1 MKIIDSLVP
10 GSPAWLQSRSAS
22 KAPAMMGVSSYQTRN
37 ELLHQMKTGITPE
50 FSDHT
55 QRLFDAGHE
64 TEALAREIVEE
75 LLDDALAPV
84 CGESDDGYLTA
95 SFDGLTFCGR
105 IGFEHK
111 LWNES
116 LAAAVHSG
124 ELPEQ
129 YKVQMDQQIYVGDL
143 EYVIFTTSDG
153 TRDKIASLEYR
164 TTPARI
170 EALLDGWKQF
180 DADLAA
186 YVPVEVVPA
195 AVAAP
200 TLDLPAVT
208 IQTTGQIAVRSNL
221 SAFGASLNAFIDA
234 LPTKPAT
241 DQEFA
246 DCKAALGKLKLA
258 EETLE
263 SEEVRALSQLSE
275 IDDMRREKN
284 LYQDLARTTRLALE
298 KLVTARES
306 QIKIEIVTAGRSA
319 LGAHITTLNT
329 RLGKNYMPSITENF
343 AGVIKNKRTIASL
356 QSAVD
361 DELARCKIV
370 ASEIADRIQINLNS
384 LREHASEYTFLFVDT
399 QLIVT
404 KANDDLLAIIKS
416 RIAEHKAAEELK
428 AEKIRQD
435 ERDRIAKEE
444 QERADREAE
453 AKIKAEREAEFARL
467 EAEFSQLQAIRDELA
482 DKKLLLDAEQSK
494 HTADETILP
503 TPAKRSA
510 QEYPTEAGQKPASET
525 GTPAGAVGVVLA
537 VSSPTVEPTKLD
549 IIDSLLRKLN
559 DKEIDLVMHYCE
571 RLIATK
577 GTT

>member
-1 MKIIDSLVP
+1 MKIIDSLIP

-37 ELLHQMKTGITPE
+37 ELLQQMKTGITPE
-50 FSDHT
+50 VSDHT
-55 QRLFDAGHE
+55 QRLFDAGHK

-75 LLDDALAPV
+75 HLDEPLAPV

-105 IGFEHK
+105 ICFEHK

-116 LAAAVHSG
+116 LAAAVIAKD
-124 ELPEQ
+124 LPEQ
-129 YKVQMDQQIYVGDL
+129 YKVQMDQQIYVGSLD
-143 EYVIFTTSDG
+143 YVIFVTSDG
-153 TRDKIASLEYR
+153 TIDKFASMEYR
-164 TTPARI
+164 TTPERI
-170 EALLDGWKQF
+170 TELLAGWKQF
-180 DADLAA
+180 DADLAV
-186 YVPVEVVPA
+186 YVPVEVIPA

-208 IQTTGQIAVRSNL
+208 IQTTGQISVRSNL
-221 SAFGASLNAFIDA
+221 SAFGVSLHDFIRA
-234 LPTKPAT
+234 LPTKPET

-246 DCKAALGKLKLA
+246 DCKAALSKLKLA
-258 EETLE
+258 EDTLE

-275 IDDMRREKN
+275 IDDMRREKK
-284 LYQDLARTTRLALE
+284 LYQELARSTRLALE

-306 QIKIEIVTAGRSA
+306 QIKVEIVTTGRDGLA
-319 LGAHITTLNT
+319 AHINSLNT
-329 RLGKNYMPSITENF
+329 RLGKTYMPNVAENF

-361 DELARCKIV
+361 DELARCKI
-370 ASEIADRIQINLNS
+370 AANEIADRIQINLNA
-384 LREHASEYTFLFVDT
+384 LREHASEHTFLFADT
-399 QLIVT
+399 AAIVT
-404 KANDDLLAIIKS
+404 KENDDLLAIIKS

-444 QERADREAE
+444 AAKSEA
-453 AKIKAEREAEFARL
+453 AR
-467 EAEFSQLQAIRDELA
+467 QATD
-482 DKKLLLDAEQSK
+482 
-494 HTADETILP
+494 
-503 TPAKRSA
+503 TP
-510 QEYPTEAGQKPASET
+510 PEAGQKPASET

-537 VSSPTVEPTKLD
+537 VSSPTVKPSKLD

-577 GTT
+577 GTK

>member
-1 MKIIDSLVP
+1 MKIIDSLIP

-37 ELLHQMKTGITPE
+37 ELLQQMFTGITPE
-50 FSDHT
+50 VSDNT

-64 TEALAREIVEE
+64 TETLAREIVEE
-75 LLDDALAPV
+75 MLDDGLSPV

-116 LAAAVHSG
+116 LAAAVIAKD
-124 ELPEQ
+124 LPEA
-129 YKVQMDQQIYVGDL
+129 YKVQMDQQIYVGSLD
-143 EYVIFTTSDG
+143 YVLFVTSDG
-153 TRDKIASLEYR
+153 TRDKFESMEYR
-164 TTPARI
+164 TTPKRVS
-170 EALLDGWKQF
+170 ALLDGWRQF

-186 YVPVEVVPA
+186 YLPVEVIPA

-221 SAFGASLNAFIDA
+221 SAFGVSLNAFIAA

-275 IDDMRREKN
+275 IDDMRREKK

-306 QIKIEIVTAGRSA
+306 QIKVEIVTAGRSA

-329 RLGKNYMPSITENF
+329 RLGKTYMPSIQENF

-370 ASEIADRIQINLNS
+370 ASEIADRIQINLNA
-384 LREHASEYTFLFVDT
+384 LREHAREHTFLFADT
-399 QLIVT
+399 ASIVT

-435 ERDRIAKEE
+435 ERDRIAKAAQEKLQIEE
-444 QERADREAE
+444 GERKNLERRAEIIAEAE
-453 AKIKAEREAEFARL
+453 RVAASKAPEY
-467 EAEFSQLQAIRDELA
+467 
-482 DKKLLLDAEQSK
+482 
-494 HTADETILP
+494 
-503 TPAKRSA
+503 TP
-510 QEYPTEAGQKPASET
+510 EAGQKPASET

-537 VSSPTVEPTKLD
+537 VSSPTVEPTKRD
-549 IIDSLLRKLN
+549 ILDSLLRKLN
-559 DKEIDLVMHYCE
+559 DTEIDLVMHYCE
-571 RLIATK
+571 RLIASK
-577 GTT
+577 GKP

>member
-1 MKIIDSLVP
+1 MKVIDSLVP

-37 ELLHQMKTGITPE
+37 ELLHQMFTGITPE
-50 FSDHT
+50 VSDKT
-55 QRLFDAGHE
+55 QRLFDSGHE
-64 TEALAREIVEE
+64 TEALAREIVDEH
-75 LLDDALAPV
+75 LDDTLAPV

-116 LAAAVHSG
+116 LAAAVIAKD
-124 ELPEQ
+124 LPEA
-129 YKVQMDQQIYVGDL
+129 YKVQMDQQIYVGSLD
-143 EYVIFTTSDG
+143 YVLFVTSDG
-153 TRDKIASLEYR
+153 TKERFESMEYR
-164 TTPARI
+164 TNPKRVS
-170 EALLDGWKQF
+170 ALLDGWRQF

-186 YVPVEVVPA
+186 YVPVEVIPA

-221 SAFGASLNAFIDA
+221 SAFGVSLNAFIAA

-246 DCKAALGKLKLA
+246 DCKAALSKLKLA

-275 IDDMRREKN
+275 IDDMRREKK

-306 QIKIEIVTAGRSA
+306 QLKIEIVTAGRSA

-329 RLGKNYMPSITENF
+329 SLGKNYMPSIQENF

-370 ASEIADRIQINLNS
+370 ASDIAARIQINLNS
-384 LREHASEYTFLFVDT
+384 LREHASEHTFLFADT
-399 QLIVT
+399 ASIVT
-404 KANDDLLAIIKS
+404 KDNDDLLAIIKS

-444 QERADREAE
+444 A
-453 AKIKAEREAEFARL
+453 AKAGAASKAT
-467 EAEFSQLQAIRDELA
+467 D
-482 DKKLLLDAEQSK
+482 
-494 HTADETILP
+494 
-503 TPAKRSA
+503 TP
-510 QEYPTEAGQKPASET
+510 PEAGQKPASET